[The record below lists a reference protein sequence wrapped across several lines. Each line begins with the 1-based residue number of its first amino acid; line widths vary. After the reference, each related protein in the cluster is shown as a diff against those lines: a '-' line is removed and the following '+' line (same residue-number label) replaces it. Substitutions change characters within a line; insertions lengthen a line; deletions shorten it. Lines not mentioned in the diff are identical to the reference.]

1 MNDLKKLAR
10 YIYGEANKSIA
21 ELRQSH
27 PEEVTEE
34 FIRTMFTCWYNAS
47 EALHKT
53 DGLSISDKDKFID
66 ELVYEFEARDQ
77 FAKPRG
83 FAYQDEGWRPWLN
96 RRKNDIDWFYWSRYK
111 DYLLTEK
118 RWGRKT
124 VESMD
129 LDTDAILDRMADPK
143 RKDDFDKRG
152 LVVASVQSGKT
163 ANYIGLM
170 TKAADAGYSIIIVLA
185 GIYNVL
191 RNQTQERIE
200 DGFIGFD
207 KITGKQVGVGLGAR
221 RFPMAGTSRV
231 QDFNKTAEKTL
242 SGWKSGHGEEPKV
255 FVLKKNVNSLRAI
268 TLWLKRDCGQ
278 DDSLLLIDDEADN
291 ASINVSY
298 SKDEISRI
306 NGQIRDILGIF
317 RKSCYVGYTA
327 TPFANVLIDSTSHDD
342 EKGDDI
348 FPRSFIYTLE
358 QSEEYFGAEKV
369 FADAA
374 NPKPKYLRFIN
385 DPPMKVNTRGKSV
398 NYRSGDTLDDL
409 PDSLRNAI
417 RTFVVACA
425 ARVLDGDG
433 DEHMSMMVNLSPYNS
448 IQRSTRFLV
457 NDYLEELVHA
467 VKSFASLPE
476 AMALNVSPLLR
487 DLHDTWK
494 EEYADEKYDWQAIQ
508 SALYETVAPMHVV
521 EINSNSSDAL
531 DYTHATQRVIAIGG
545 YRLSRGL
552 TLEGLMVSYYARNAK
567 AYDTLM
573 QMARWFGYRIGYEQY
588 CRIWMTG
595 QSAEWYSFVA
605 QATQDL
611 IDEVRRMCRAHST
624 PDQYGLAIRTYP
636 DTLIVTARDK
646 RGAGK
651 EGEKSADLDG
661 KAIQVTALDR
671 NPEELKYNEQHALA
685 LLKLLDAE
693 GYQLDPADPT
703 DPTGRKNGILYH
715 DIPSSLIID
724 YLSKYHNS
732 SRSQTSEPAPAIR
745 HIEKLDDLG
754 CDRWY
759 VYVASGE
766 ASRARRFEFD
776 GHSLVRERRKPGE
789 ETTKDCF
796 IVSRRMLASR
806 GVEKVMLSP
815 EEVKRA
821 EQIASKER
829 SIKNFSS
836 ADYLYV
842 ATKPI
847 LVLHPLALAFETG
860 GYDKWKPI
868 AGEKQEIWPSAD
880 YIEYTVGWSIG
891 FPRKGLKPEPGY
903 MINDVLYRQQLSYA
917 DESEETAPDD

>member
-1 MNDLKKLAR
+1 MNDLKTLAK
-10 YIYGEANKSIA
+10 YIYGEANKSID

-27 PEEVTEE
+27 PEEVTEG
-34 FIRTMFTCWYNAS
+34 FIRTMFTRWYNAS

-53 DGLSISDKDKFID
+53 DGLSIPDKDKFID
-66 ELVYEFEARDQ
+66 GLVYEFETRDQ

-83 FAYQDEGWRPWLN
+83 FAYQDEGWRPWLDQ
-96 RRKNDIDWFYWSRYK
+96 RKNSIDWFYWSRYK
-111 DYLLTEK
+111 DYLLTKK

-129 LDTDAILDRMADPK
+129 LDTDAILDRMADPN

-200 DGFIGFD
+200 DGFIGRD
-207 KITGKQVGVGLGAR
+207 KTTGKPVGVGLGSR
-221 RFPMAGTSRV
+221 RSPAAGTSRV

-242 SGWKSGHGEEPKV
+242 SGWKSGHVGPMV

-268 TLWLKRDCGQ
+268 TLWLKQNCGQ
-278 DDSLLLIDDEADN
+278 NDSLLLIDDEADN

-342 EKGDDI
+342 EKGEDI

-358 QSEEYFGAEKV
+358 QSGEYFGAEKV
-369 FADAA
+369 FADATD
-374 NPKPKYLRFIN
+374 PKPKYLRFIN
-385 DPPMKVNTRGKSV
+385 DPPMKVNAKGNLV
-398 NYRSGDTLDDL
+398 NYRSGDTLDEL
-409 PDSLRNAI
+409 PDSLRDAI
-417 RTFVVACA
+417 RTFIVACA

-457 NDYLEELVHA
+457 NDYLGELVHA
-467 VKSFASLPE
+467 VKSFAGLPT
-476 AMALNVSPLLR
+476 AMALDVSPLLR

-494 EEYADEKYDWQAIQ
+494 EEYSDGKYDWQAIQ
-508 SALYETVAPMHVV
+508 FALYKTVAPMHVV
-521 EINSNSSDAL
+521 EINSNSSDSL

-588 CRIWMTG
+588 CRIWMTE
-595 QSAEWYSFVA
+595 QSEEWYSFVA
-605 QATQDL
+605 WATRDL
-611 IDEVRRMCRAHST
+611 IDEVRRMCTAHST
-624 PDQYGLAIRTYP
+624 PDQYGLAIRTNP
-636 DTLIVTARDK
+636 DTLMVTARNK
-646 RGAGK
+646 QGAGR

-661 KAIQVTALDR
+661 KAIQVTAFDR
-671 NPEELKYNEQHALA
+671 SPEELEYNESQALA
-685 LLKLLDAE
+685 LLKRLDVG
-693 GYQLDPADPT
+693 GYT
-703 DPTGRKNGILYH
+703 WERRNGILYH
-715 DIPSSLIID
+715 DVPSSLIID

-732 SRSQTSEPAPAIR
+732 SQSQTSVPAPAIR

-766 ASRARRFEFD
+766 ASQARRFEFD
-776 GHSLVRERRKPGE
+776 VHSLIRELRKPGE
-789 ETTKDCF
+789 GTTKDCF

-806 GVEKVMLSP
+806 GVEKVMLSR
-815 EEVKRA
+815 EESERA
-821 EQIASKER
+821 ERIASEKKPG
-829 SIKNFSS
+829 KNFSS

-842 ATKPI
+842 ATNPI
-847 LVLHPLALAFETG
+847 LVLHPLALAFKPG
-860 GYDKWKPI
+860 AYDRWNPI
-868 AGEKQEIWPSAD
+868 TGEKQEIWPSANHT
-880 YIEYTVGWSIG
+880 EYTVGWSIG

-903 MINDVLYRQQLSYA
+903 MINDVLYRQQQSYE
-917 DESEETAPDD
+917 DESEEVRPDD

>member
-1 MNDLKKLAR
+1 MNDLKTLAK
-10 YIYGEANKSIA
+10 YIYGEANKSID

-27 PEEVTEE
+27 PEEVTEG
-34 FIRTMFTCWYNAS
+34 FIRTMFTRWYNAS

-53 DGLSISDKDKFID
+53 DGLSIPDKDKFID
-66 ELVYEFEARDQ
+66 GLVYEFETRDQ

-83 FAYQDEGWRPWLN
+83 FAYQDEGWRPWLDQ
-96 RRKNDIDWFYWSRYK
+96 RKNSIDWFYWSRYK
-111 DYLLTEK
+111 DYLLTKK

-129 LDTDAILDRMADPK
+129 LDTDAILDRMADPN

-200 DGFIGFD
+200 DGFIGRD
-207 KITGKQVGVGLGAR
+207 KTTGKPVGVGLGSR
-221 RFPMAGTSRV
+221 RSPAAGTSRV

-242 SGWKSGHGEEPKV
+242 SGWKSGHVGPMV

-268 TLWLKRDCGQ
+268 TLWLKQNCGQ
-278 DDSLLLIDDEADN
+278 NDSLLLIDDEADN
-291 ASINVSY
+291 ASIDVSY

-342 EKGDDI
+342 EKGEDI

-358 QSEEYFGAEKV
+358 QSGEYFGAEKV
-369 FADAA
+369 FADATD
-374 NPKPKYLRFIN
+374 PKPKYLRFIN
-385 DPPMKVNTRGKSV
+385 DPPMKVNAKGDLV
-398 NYRSGDTLDDL
+398 NYRSGDTLDEW
-409 PDSLRNAI
+409 PDSLRDAI
-417 RTFVVACA
+417 RTFIVACA

-457 NDYLEELVHA
+457 NDYLGELVHA
-467 VKSFASLPE
+467 VKSFAGLPA
-476 AMALNVSPLLR
+476 AMALDVSPLLR

-494 EEYADEKYDWQAIQ
+494 EEYSDGKYDWQAIQ
-508 SALYETVAPMHVV
+508 FALYKTVAPMHVV
-521 EINSNSSDAL
+521 EINSNSSDSL

-588 CRIWMTG
+588 CRIWMTE
-595 QSAEWYSFVA
+595 QSEEWYSFVA
-605 QATQDL
+605 WATRDL
-611 IDEVRRMCRAHST
+611 IDEVRRMCTAHST
-624 PDQYGLAIRTYP
+624 PDQYGLAIRTNP
-636 DTLIVTARDK
+636 DTLMVTARNK
-646 RGAGK
+646 QGAGR

-661 KAIQVTALDR
+661 KAIQVTAFDR
-671 NPEELKYNEQHALA
+671 SPEELEYNESQALA
-685 LLKLLDAE
+685 LLKRLDVG
-693 GYQLDPADPT
+693 GYT
-703 DPTGRKNGILYH
+703 WERRNGILYH
-715 DIPSSLIID
+715 DVPSSLIID

-732 SRSQTSEPAPAIR
+732 SQSQTSVPAPAIR

-766 ASRARRFEFD
+766 ASQARRFEFD
-776 GHSLVRERRKPGE
+776 VHSLIRELRKPGE
-789 ETTKDCF
+789 GTTKDCF

-806 GVEKVMLSP
+806 GVEKVMLSR
-815 EEVKRA
+815 EESERA
-821 EQIASKER
+821 ERIASEKKPG
-829 SIKNFSS
+829 KNFSS

-842 ATKPI
+842 ATNPI
-847 LVLHPLALAFETG
+847 LVLHPLALAFKPG
-860 GYDKWKPI
+860 AYDRWNPI
-868 AGEKQEIWPSAD
+868 TGEKQEIWPSANHT
-880 YIEYTVGWSIG
+880 EYTVGWSIG

-903 MINDVLYRQQLSYA
+903 MINDVLYRQQQSYE
-917 DESEETAPDD
+917 DESEEVRPDD

>member
-1 MNDLKKLAR
+1 MNDLKTLAK
-10 YIYGEANKSIA
+10 YIYGEANKSID

-27 PEEVTEE
+27 PEEVTEG
-34 FIRTMFTCWYNAS
+34 FIRTMFTRWYNAS

-53 DGLSISDKDKFID
+53 DGLSIPDKDKFID
-66 ELVYEFEARDQ
+66 GLVYEFETRDQ

-96 RRKNDIDWFYWSRYK
+96 QRKNGIDWFYWSRYK
-111 DYLLTEK
+111 DYLLTKK

-129 LDTDAILDRMADPK
+129 LDTDAILDRMADPN

-200 DGFIGFD
+200 DGFIGLD
-207 KITGKQVGVGLGAR
+207 KTTGKRVGVGLGSR
-221 RFPMAGTSRV
+221 RSPAAGTSRV

-242 SGWKSGHGEEPKV
+242 SGLKSGHVKEPMV

-268 TLWLKRDCGQ
+268 TLWLKQNCGHN
-278 DDSLLLIDDEADN
+278 DSLLLIDDEADN

-306 NGQIRDILGIF
+306 NGQIRDILSIF

-342 EKGDDI
+342 EKGEDI

-358 QSEEYFGAEKV
+358 QSGEYFGAEKV

-374 NPKPKYLRFIN
+374 DPKPKYLRFID
-385 DPPMKVNTRGKSV
+385 DPPMKVNTKGKLV

-417 RTFVVACA
+417 RTFIVACA

-457 NDYLEELVHA
+457 NDYLGELVHA

-476 AMALNVSPLLR
+476 TMALDVSPLLR

-494 EEYADEKYDWQAIQ
+494 EEYADGKYDWQAIQ
-508 SALYETVAPMHVV
+508 SALYKTVAPMHVV

-588 CRIWMTG
+588 CRIWMTE
-595 QSAEWYSFVA
+595 QSEEWYSYVA
-605 QATQDL
+605 RATQEL
-611 IDEVRRMCRAHST
+611 IDEVRRMCRANST

-636 DTLIVTARDK
+636 DTLMVTARNK
-646 RGAGK
+646 LGAGR
-651 EGEKSADLDG
+651 ESEKSVDLDG
-661 KAIQVTALDR
+661 KTIQVTAMNR
-671 NPEELKYNEQHALA
+671 NPEELKYNEQQALV
-685 LLKLLDAE
+685 LLKRLETE
-693 GYQLDPADPT
+693 GYPSEK
-703 DPTGRKNGILYH
+703 KNGILYH
-715 DIPSSLIID
+715 GIPSALIVD
-724 YLSKYHNS
+724 YLCQYHNS
-732 SRSQTSEPAPAIR
+732 PQSFKSQPVPAIR
-745 HIEKLDDLG
+745 HIKDLDDVG
-754 CDRWY
+754 CDQWF
-759 VYVASGE
+759 VYVASGS
-766 ASRARRFEFD
+766 AKNARRFEYS
-776 GHSLVRERRKPGE
+776 GHNIVRELRTAGSG
-789 ETTKDCF
+789 TTDDCF
-796 IVSRRMLASR
+796 VVRNKMLASR
-806 GVEKVMLSP
+806 GVEQVMLTP
-815 EEVKRA
+815 EE
-821 EQIASKER
+821 SKLAVQKALAKDPE
-829 SIKNFSS
+829 KKYFTS
-836 ADYLYV
+836 ADYLAV
-842 ATKPI
+842 ASNPI
-847 LVLHPLALAFETG
+847 LVLHPLALVFASDNTG
-860 GYDKWKPI
+860 EDT
-868 AGEKQEIWPSAD
+868 
-880 YIEYTVGWSIG
+880 EYTVGWSIG

-903 MINDVLYRQQLSYA
+903 MINDVQYRQQLSYE
-917 DESEETAPDD
+917 DESEEARPDD

>member
-1 MNDLKKLAR
+1 MNDLKTLAK
-10 YIYGEANKSIA
+10 YIYGEANKSID

-27 PEEVTEE
+27 PEEVTEG
-34 FIRTMFTCWYNAS
+34 FIRTMFTRWYNAS

-53 DGLSISDKDKFID
+53 DGLSIPDKDKFID
-66 ELVYEFEARDQ
+66 GLVYEFETRDQ

-83 FAYQDEGWRPWLN
+83 FAYQDEGWRPWLDQ
-96 RRKNDIDWFYWSRYK
+96 RKNSIDWFYWSRYK
-111 DYLLTEK
+111 DYLLTKK

-129 LDTDAILDRMADPK
+129 LDTDAILDRMADPN

-200 DGFIGFD
+200 DGFIGRD
-207 KITGKQVGVGLGAR
+207 KTTGKPVGVGLGSR
-221 RFPMAGTSRV
+221 RSPAAGTSRV

-242 SGWKSGHGEEPKV
+242 SGWKSGHVGPMV

-268 TLWLKRDCGQ
+268 TLWLKQNCGQ
-278 DDSLLLIDDEADN
+278 NDSLLLIDDEADN

-342 EKGDDI
+342 EKGEDI

-358 QSEEYFGAEKV
+358 QSGEYFGAEKV
-369 FADAA
+369 FADATD
-374 NPKPKYLRFIN
+374 PKPKYLRFIN
-385 DPPMKVNTRGKSV
+385 DPPMKVNAKGDLV
-398 NYRSGDTLDDL
+398 NYRSGDTLDEL
-409 PDSLRNAI
+409 PDSLRDAI
-417 RTFVVACA
+417 RTFIVACA

-457 NDYLEELVHA
+457 NDYLGELVHA
-467 VKSFASLPE
+467 VKSFAGLPA
-476 AMALNVSPLLR
+476 AMALDVSPLLR

-494 EEYADEKYDWQAIQ
+494 EEYSDGKYDWQAIQ
-508 SALYETVAPMHVV
+508 FALYKTVAPMHVV
-521 EINSNSSDAL
+521 EINSNSSDSL

-588 CRIWMTG
+588 CRIWMTE
-595 QSAEWYSFVA
+595 QSEEWYSFVA
-605 QATQDL
+605 WATRDL
-611 IDEVRRMCRAHST
+611 IDEVRRMCTAHST
-624 PDQYGLAIRTYP
+624 PDQYGLAIRTNP
-636 DTLIVTARDK
+636 DTLMVTARNK
-646 RGAGK
+646 QGAGR

-661 KAIQVTALDR
+661 KAIQVTAFDR
-671 NPEELKYNEQHALA
+671 SPEELEYNESQALA
-685 LLKLLDAE
+685 LLKRLDVG
-693 GYQLDPADPT
+693 GYT
-703 DPTGRKNGILYH
+703 WERRNGILYH
-715 DIPSSLIID
+715 DVPSSLIID

-732 SRSQTSEPAPAIR
+732 SQSQTSVPAPAIR

-766 ASRARRFEFD
+766 ASQARRFEFD
-776 GHSLVRERRKPGE
+776 VHSLIRELRKPGE
-789 ETTKDCF
+789 GTTKDCF

-806 GVEKVMLSP
+806 GVEKVMLSR
-815 EEVKRA
+815 EESERA
-821 EQIASKER
+821 ERIASEKKPG
-829 SIKNFSS
+829 KNFSS

-842 ATKPI
+842 ATNPI
-847 LVLHPLALAFETG
+847 LVLHPLALAFKPG
-860 GYDKWKPI
+860 AYDRWNPI
-868 AGEKQEIWPSAD
+868 TGEKQEIWPSANHT
-880 YIEYTVGWSIG
+880 EYTVGWSIG

-903 MINDVLYRQQLSYA
+903 MINDVLYRQQQSYE
-917 DESEETAPDD
+917 DESEEVRPDD

>member
-1 MNDLKKLAR
+1 MNNQKELAGFV
-10 YIYGEANKSIA
+10 YGHANKQIA
-21 ELRQSH
+21 DVAQSD
-27 PEEVTEE
+27 PEKVTEE
-34 FIRTMFTCWYNAS
+34 FIRITFSRWYDA
-47 EALHKT
+47 AKVLHMT
-53 DGLSISDKDKFID
+53 DGALIPDENKFIEDLVD
-66 ELVYEFEARDQ
+66 EYETKEQ
-77 FAKPRG
+77 FAHPCG
-83 FAYQDEGWRPWLN
+83 FAYQEEAWKPWLN
-96 RRKNDIDWFYWSRYK
+96 DRRNDIRWFYWPRYK
-111 DYLLTEK
+111 DYLQTTKQWSTE
-118 RWGRKT
+118 T
-124 VESMD
+124 IHSLD
-129 LDTDAILDRMADPK
+129 HDTDEILDRMANPL
-143 RKDDFDKRG
+143 REDDFDKRG

-170 TKAADAGYSIIIVLA
+170 AKAADAGYDIIIVLA

-207 KITGKQVGVGLGAR
+207 KTTGKQVGVGLGSK
-221 RFPMAGTSRV
+221 RFPVAGTSRV

-242 SGWKSGHGEEPKV
+242 SGLKSGHVKEPIV

-268 TLWLKRDCGQ
+268 TLWLKQNCGQ
-278 DDSLLLIDDEADN
+278 NDSLLLIDDEADN

-317 RKSCYVGYTA
+317 HKSCYVGYTA

-342 EKGDDI
+342 EKGEDI

-358 QSEEYFGAEKV
+358 QSGEYFGAEKV
-369 FADAA
+369 FADATHH
-374 NPKPKYLRFIN
+374 KPKYLRFIN
-385 DPPMKVNTRGKSV
+385 DPPMKVNTKGNLV
-398 NYRSGDTLDDL
+398 NYRSGDTLDEL
-409 PDSLRNAI
+409 PDSLRDAI
-417 RTFVVACA
+417 RTFIVACA
-425 ARVLDGDG
+425 SRVLDGDG

-457 NDYLEELVHA
+457 NDYLGELVHA
-467 VKSFASLPE
+467 VKSFAGLPE

-494 EEYADEKYDWQAIQ
+494 EEYADGKYDWQAIQ
-508 SALYETVAPMHVV
+508 SALYKTVAPMHVV

-588 CRIWMTG
+588 CRIWMTE
-595 QSAEWYSFVA
+595 QSEEWYSFVA
-605 QATQDL
+605 RATQDL
-611 IDEVRRMCRAHST
+611 IDEVRRMCTAHST

-636 DTLIVTARDK
+636 DTLMVTARNK
-646 RGAGK
+646 QGAGR

-661 KAIQVTALDR
+661 KAIQVTAFDR
-671 NPEELKYNEQHALA
+671 SPEELEYNERHALA
-685 LLKLLDAE
+685 LLKRLDVG
-693 GYQLDPADPT
+693 GYT
-703 DPTGRKNGILYH
+703 WERKNGILYH
-715 DIPSSLIID
+715 DVPSSLIID

-732 SRSQTSEPAPAIR
+732 SQSQTSVPAPAIR

-766 ASRARRFEFD
+766 ASQARRFEFD
-776 GHSLVRERRKPGE
+776 VHSLIRELRKPGE
-789 ETTKDCF
+789 GTTKDCF

-815 EEVKRA
+815 EESARA
-821 EQIASKER
+821 ERIASEKKPG
-829 SIKNFSS
+829 KNFSS

-842 ATKPI
+842 ATNPI
-847 LVLHPLALAFETG
+847 LVLHPLALAFKPG
-860 GYDKWKPI
+860 AYDRWNPI
-868 AGEKQEIWPSAD
+868 TGEKQEIWPSANHT
-880 YIEYTVGWSIG
+880 EYTVGWSIG

-903 MINDVLYRQQLSYA
+903 MINDVLYRQQQSYE
-917 DESEETAPDD
+917 DESEEARPDD

>member
-1 MNDLKKLAR
+1 MNNQKELAGFV
-10 YIYGEANKSIA
+10 YGHANKQIA
-21 ELRQSH
+21 DVAQSE
-27 PEEVTEE
+27 PEKVTEE
-34 FIRTMFTCWYNAS
+34 FIRIIFSRWYDA
-47 EALHKT
+47 AKVLHMT
-53 DGLSISDKDKFID
+53 DGVPIPDENKFIEDLVD
-66 ELVYEFEARDQ
+66 EYEAKEQ
-77 FAKPRG
+77 FAHPRG
-83 FAYQDEGWRPWLN
+83 FAYQEEAWKPWLN
-96 RRKNDIDWFYWSRYK
+96 DRRNDIHWYYWPRYK
-111 DYLLTEK
+111 DYLQTTK
-118 RWGRKT
+118 RWSPET
-124 VESMD
+124 VRSLD
-129 LDTDAILDRMADPK
+129 HDTDEILDRMADPE

-170 TKAADAGYSIIIVLA
+170 TKAADAGYDIIIVLA

-200 DGFIGFD
+200 DGFIGLD
-207 KITGKQVGVGLGAR
+207 KTTGKPVGVGLGSK
-221 RFPMAGTSRV
+221 RFPAAGTSRV

-242 SGWKSGHGEEPKV
+242 SGWKSGHVGPMV

-268 TLWLKRDCGQ
+268 TLWLKQNCGQ
-278 DDSLLLIDDEADN
+278 NDSLLLIDDEADN

-317 RKSCYVGYTA
+317 QKSCYVGYTA

-342 EKGDDI
+342 EKGEDI

-358 QSEEYFGAEKV
+358 QSGEYFGAEKV
-369 FADAA
+369 FADATD
-374 NPKPKYLRFIN
+374 PKPKYLRFIN
-385 DPPMKVNTRGKSV
+385 DPPMKVNTKGNLV

-409 PDSLRNAI
+409 PDSLRDAI
-417 RTFVVACA
+417 RTFIVACA

-457 NDYLEELVHA
+457 NDYLGELVHA
-467 VKSFASLPE
+467 VKSFAGLPE
-476 AMALNVSPLLR
+476 TMALNVSPLLC

-494 EEYADEKYDWQAIQ
+494 EEYSDGKYDWQAIQ
-508 SALYETVAPMHVV
+508 SVLYKTVAPMHVV

-588 CRIWMTG
+588 CRIWMTE

-605 QATQDL
+605 WTTQDL
-611 IDEVRRMCRAHST
+611 INEVRLMCTAHST

-636 DTLIVTARDK
+636 DTLMVTARNK
-646 RGAGK
+646 QGAGR

-661 KAIQVTALDR
+661 KAIQVTAFDR
-671 NPEELKYNEQHALA
+671 NPEELEYNESQALA
-685 LLKLLDAE
+685 LLKRLDVG
-693 GYQLDPADPT
+693 GYT
-703 DPTGRKNGILYH
+703 WERRNGILYH
-715 DIPSSLIID
+715 DVPSSLIID

-732 SRSQTSEPAPAIR
+732 SQSQTSVPAPAIR
-745 HIEKLDDLG
+745 HIEKLDNLG

-766 ASRARRFEFD
+766 ASQARRFEFD
-776 GHSLVRERRKPGE
+776 VHSLIRELRKPGE
-789 ETTKDCF
+789 GTTKDCF

-815 EEVKRA
+815 EESERA
-821 EQIASKER
+821 ERIASEKKPG
-829 SIKNFSS
+829 KNFSS

-842 ATKPI
+842 ATNPI
-847 LVLHPLALAFETG
+847 LVLHPLALAFKPG
-860 GYDKWKPI
+860 AYDRWNPI

-880 YIEYTVGWSIG
+880 HTEYTVGWSIG

-903 MINDVLYRQQLSYA
+903 MINDVLHRQQLSYE
-917 DESEETAPDD
+917 DESEEARPDD